1 MSISLKKNVSWKLCA
16 MVKENNYLEFIMIFG
31 SVYKMKSN
39 INNLEDVLFFLVLKF
54 YGYYENKKEVFKI

>member
-1 MSISLKKNVSWKLCA
+1 MSISLKKNVSWKLCV